1 MSLFSNKDL
10 TRLNVHYGLREMG
23 WQMCSTFTLAYL
35 YNQGLPLHNV
45 FFVYAIMLSVRT
57 MTRPISMFFCLRKG
71 VHWTLIWGTFA
82 FALRYPS
89 MLCVDGFN
97 LKLLPFIL
105 FSGIADVMYW
115 VPYHNYFAS
124 IGTADDRGA
133 SVGTREA
140 ISTMV
145 SVLGPLVG
153 GLFLAF
159 DKTIAFAIP
168 FALAI
173 LGIFPLLKTPSL
185 PCPVKPTK
193 QEIKR
198 ISPFGF
204 WAFIGDGLFFQAGN
218 IWPLIVFMI
227 LGESYSNFGYL
238 MALAA
243 VFRAVGSIVFGKLID
258 KGNGIL
264 ICCIGYGIHMLV
276 FTVRGFFAQTVP
288 VIIACDFVYACAFCF
303 SMTGLMAAIY
313 NATKSSK
320 HPIYF
325 TYYTELGWDIG
336 AISSMVLIGI
346 MTYFGI
352 NVRWG
357 LALSIL
363 GAIIS
368 LRVLIKYYKMQN
380 LIKHRH
386 MLRQFAQRNM

>member
-1 MSLFSNKDL
+1 
-10 TRLNVHYGLREMG
+10 
-23 WQMCSTFTLAYL
+23 
-35 YNQGLPLHNV
+35 
-45 FFVYAIMLSVRT
+45 
-57 MTRPISMFFCLRKG
+57 
-71 VHWTLIWGTFA
+71 
-82 FALRYPS
+82 
-89 MLCVDGFN
+89 
-97 LKLLPFIL
+97 
-105 FSGIADVMYW
+105 
-115 VPYHNYFAS
+115 
-124 IGTADDRGA
+124 
-133 SVGTREA
+133 
-140 ISTMV
+140 
-145 SVLGPLVG
+145 
-153 GLFLAF
+153 
-159 DKTIAFAIP
+159 
-168 FALAI
+168 
-173 LGIFPLLKTPSL
+173 
-185 PCPVKPTK
+185 
-193 QEIKR
+193 
-198 ISPFGF
+198 
-204 WAFIGDGLFFQAGN
+204 
-218 IWPLIVFMI
+218 
-227 LGESYSNFGYL
+227 
-238 MALAA
+238 
-243 VFRAVGSIVFGKLID
+243 
-258 KGNGIL
+258 
-264 ICCIGYGIHMLV
+264 MLV